1 MIQAVGANAHEKN
14 LKNLLTKLRTYDIIK
29 LQKDSRSP
37 KNGERVDTMTNTNKI
52 TQKSAVEYV
61 LANCEI
67 PADVREKF
75 ESMLVSLEKKSG
87 AIRKPTANQRENA
100 ELRGVI
106 FELMEVGKQY
116 RASELTKM
124 LNAQRG
130 SEFSAQRVSAI
141 LRQMKLDG
149 EIAKIE
155 EKRVSY
161 FVRNA

>member
-1 MIQAVGANAHEKN
+1 
-14 LKNLLTKLRTYDIIK
+14 
-29 LQKDSRSP
+29 
-37 KNGERVDTMTNTNKI
+37 MTNKV

-61 LANCEI
+61 LAHYEL

-87 AIRKPTANQRENA
+87 AIRKPTPNQRENA

-149 EIAKIE
+149 EIAKVE